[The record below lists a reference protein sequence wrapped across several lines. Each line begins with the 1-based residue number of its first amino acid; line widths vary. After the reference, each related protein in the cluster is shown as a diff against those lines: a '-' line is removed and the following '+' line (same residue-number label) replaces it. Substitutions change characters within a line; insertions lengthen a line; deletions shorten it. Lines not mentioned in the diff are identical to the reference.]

1 MSRSRYSK
9 PLRYQIRR
17 DILDFISVNGYQPG
31 DQFPSEQELSDLLE
45 VSRFS
50 LREAIHLLEE
60 ERIIST
66 KHGTGRFLLAR
77 PNDLSIDLT
86 NLQSVTELLSAYSIP
101 SVNKL
106 LKVERSA
113 ADHETAQALKLE
125 LEQPLVV
132 ISRLRYAE
140 SIPVIYS
147 MDILPESLL
156 PDGWVEADFTG
167 SLFEYL
173 QKNCGILLDHSQTSV
188 RAVMLDTQTTPFAR
202 DLDGPWILLEQ
213 VIFNQ
218 EDVPVLYSKDYHR
231 GDYISFSVHR
241 IRR

>member
-1 MSRSRYSK
+1 MAKSRYSK

-17 DILDFISVNGYQPG
+17 DILDFIAEKGYQPG
-31 DQFPSEQELSDLLE
+31 DQFPSELELSDLLE

-60 ERIIST
+60 ERVIST
-66 KHGTGRFLLAR
+66 RHGTGRFLLSR

-106 LKVERSA
+106 LNVECA
-113 ADHETAQALKLE
+113 PADAETARILSVEPA
-125 LEQPLVV
+125 QPLVV

-140 SIPVIYS
+140 KVPVIYS
-147 MDILPESLL
+147 QDILAEALL
-156 PDGWVEADFTG
+156 PAGWTETDFTG
-167 SLFEYL
+167 SLFDYI
-173 QKNCGILLDHSQTSV
+173 QRTCGIVLDHSQTTV
-188 RAVMLDTQTTPFAR
+188 RAVLLDPETIPFAH

-218 EDVPVLYSKDYHR
+218 KDTPILYSKDFHR
-231 GDYISFSVHR
+231 GDYISFNVRR

>member
-1 MSRSRYSK
+1 MAKSRYSK

-17 DILDFISVNGYQPG
+17 DILDFIAEKGYQPG
-31 DQFPSEQELSDLLE
+31 DQFPSELELSDLLE

-60 ERIIST
+60 ERVIST
-66 KHGTGRFLLAR
+66 RHGTGRFLLSR

-106 LKVERSA
+106 LNVECTP
-113 ADHETAQALKLE
+113 ADVETARILNVE
-125 LEQPLVV
+125 IEQSLVV

-140 SIPVIYS
+140 KVPVIYS
-147 MDILPESLL
+147 QDILPEGLL
-156 PDGWVEADFTG
+156 PAGWTEADFTG
-167 SLFEYL
+167 SLFDYI
-173 QKNCGILLDHSQTSV
+173 QRNCGIVLDHSQTTV
-188 RAVMLDTQTTPFAR
+188 RAVLLDPETVPLTL

-213 VIFNQ
+213 VIFNHK
-218 EDVPVLYSKDYHR
+218 DTPVLYSKDFHR
-231 GDYISFSVHR
+231 GDYISFNVRR